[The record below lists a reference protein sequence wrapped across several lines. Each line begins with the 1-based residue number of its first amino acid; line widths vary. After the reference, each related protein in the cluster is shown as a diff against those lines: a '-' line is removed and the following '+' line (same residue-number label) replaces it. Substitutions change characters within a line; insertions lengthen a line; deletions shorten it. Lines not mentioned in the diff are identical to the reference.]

1 MCMTFGKYKIISGQY
16 ICICIQYIALIYLPW
31 VYILEH
37 LMQCYLRMAS
47 VSSSHGFIA
56 GTCIKP
62 TEARVHTAKDLF
74 MCRVA
79 AFKIFLNHI
88 MENMH
93 KLYNSFLLI
102 QYIEA
107 LKSLQIRSMRKR
119 QITLCCLKCP
129 SINVHTVNAL
139 CFSILVLAGKHS
151 LI

>member
-1 MCMTFGKYKIISGQY
+1 
-16 ICICIQYIALIYLPW
+16 
-31 VYILEH
+31 
-37 LMQCYLRMAS
+37 MAS

-102 QYIEA
+102 QYVEA
-107 LKSLQIRSMRKR
+107 FKSLQIRSMRKR
-119 QITLCCLKCP
+119 QMGTLLPKMP
-129 SINVHTVNAL
+129 FNQRTL
-139 CFSILVLAGKHS
+139 G
-151 LI
+151 